1 MPTTLML
8 AKVNILDKSQHLNN
22 SKPHVCT
29 SYSKLH
35 ELLVIVCRN
44 ILVHIEGLD
53 NRKYVSENKYS
64 PFTTFPE
71 IYNFNML
78 FIIYLT
84 L

>member
-44 ILVHIEGLD
+44 IFVHIEGLD
-53 NRKYVSENKYS
+53 NRKYVSENKYLHLS
-64 PFTTFPE
+64 P
-71 IYNFNML
+71 L
-78 FIIYLT
+78 SQKFITSTCYL
-84 L
+84 